1 MFLLISPGIKD
12 VKIYTTD
19 KGYDKIAEALEK
31 GELHLNETT
40 VARAAKAYDEHHQI
54 GLIKKLSDDQAA
66 MLADSR
72 IMSPETNLTN
82 EQKAIVY
89 FKETLASGLSS
100 SDGLLG
106 FHASFIKEPAVF

>member
-1 MFLLISPGIKD
+1 MFLLISPRIKD

-40 VARAAKAYDEHHQI
+40 VARAVKAYDEHHQI

-82 EQKAIVY
+82 EQNELKLL
-89 FKETLASGLSS
+89 KLS
-100 SDGLLG
+100 
-106 FHASFIKEPAVF
+106 